1 MVKRAVNIRERDHKR
16 NGKSSQ
22 SHSNSPAYSPP
33 KLYYPDNHLS
43 NLKNPKMIGF
53 SFILVN
59 AILTAT
65 SLASPLE
72 KRIDHNGIA
81 TFYEQNGGTGSCGQV
96 HKESDRIIAL
106 SPSWQGSGYPPAYC
120 GRKIQITNTGGGQ
133 NNNGQGKVIE
143 ATVADTCPGCDSN
156 HLGKC
161 LTCVTSSRCKK
172 WGLTRIWLP
181 DLSHGAF
188 QALTGGALDPPG
200 VFNIRWYVGIM
211 AIRRRT
217 LTL

>member
-1 MVKRAVNIRERDHKR
+1 
-16 NGKSSQ
+16 
-22 SHSNSPAYSPP
+22 
-33 KLYYPDNHLS
+33 
-43 NLKNPKMIGF
+43 MIGF

-59 AILTAT
+59 AILAAT

-106 SPSWQGSGYPPAYC
+106 SPSWQGSGYPPKYC
-120 GRKIQITNTGGGQ
+120 GRKIEITNTGGGQ
-133 NNNGQGKVIE
+133 NNNGQGKVIQ

-156 HLGKC
+156 HL
-161 LTCVTSSRCKK
+161 
-172 WGLTRIWLP
+172 

-200 VFNIRWYVGIM
+200 VFNIR
-211 AIRRRT
+211 
-217 LTL
+217 